1 MLLHKLWHSYIS
13 ISYNFI
19 ISVVGCK
26 EFKLLG
32 ITIDNKYF
40 YFHVNLMCKTI
51 MAIPKALTRIK
62 SYLKQDQTDI
72 LYSKFIMLVS
82 ITAYGLSCG
91 CSVVNTCATLSTQ
104 FIVDLY
110 LQK

>member
-32 ITIDNKYF
+32 ITIDNIYF
-40 YFHVNLMCKTI
+40 YSHVFDVQNDNGNT
-51 MAIPKALTRIK
+51 K
-62 SYLKQDQTDI
+62 SLNKNKKLPEARSNRHFVQ
-72 LYSKFIMLVS
+72 
-82 ITAYGLSCG
+82 
-91 CSVVNTCATLSTQ
+91 
-104 FIVDLY
+104 
-110 LQK
+110 